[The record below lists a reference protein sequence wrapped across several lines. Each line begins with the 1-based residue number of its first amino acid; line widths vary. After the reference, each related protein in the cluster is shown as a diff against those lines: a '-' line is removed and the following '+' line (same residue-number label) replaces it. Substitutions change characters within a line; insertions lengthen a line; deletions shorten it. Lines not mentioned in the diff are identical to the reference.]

1 MKTMKE
7 GKYKLVNK
15 NCLCREGVL
24 NHINGPEDLKTL
36 KLCCLETLADEIR
49 AFLIDKIS
57 QTGGHI
63 ASNLGVVELTIAL
76 HTVFQSPKDKIIWDV
91 GHQTYVHKILTG
103 RKDALETIRQMGGL
117 SGFPKIAESEHDCFN
132 TGHSSTSISAAL
144 GMARAR
150 DLLGEDY
157 NVVAVIGD
165 GALTGGMAF
174 EALNDAGNSKTN
186 LIVILNDNEM
196 SISKNV
202 GGMSRYLSRIRT
214 EPIYYKVRN
223 DFHTMVENI
232 PAIGKSA
239 RKVFHKVK
247 GSLKY
252 LLLPGVLFEELGFHY
267 YGPLDGHNIA
277 EMYEVLNR
285 VKDIKEP
292 VLIHVCTKK
301 GKGYSP
307 AEEKPQKYHGISPF
321 DVETGEVK
329 VQSNGSFSNVFGK
342 KLVELAEKHK
352 EIVAITAAMPE
363 GTGLSLFSE
372 KFPKRFF
379 DVGIAEQHAV
389 TMSAGLAI
397 RGLRPVVAVY
407 SSFLQRAYDQI
418 IHDVSLMNLNVIFA
432 VDRAGIVGEDGET
445 HQGIYDIALFSTL
458 PNITIMSPAD
468 YDELEK
474 MLEYSVEHGKGP
486 IAIRYP
492 RGQGKRNLVPDIPVE
507 FGKAVKLTDGDD
519 ITIAVTG
526 HMVDFVLEAAKELE
540 SRNIHCDIIYYR
552 FIKPFDTDL
561 LCKSAKKTG
570 LVMTVEDHITSGGF
584 GSIALVKLN
593 EAGIRVPVEVAAF
606 PDIPIEHGSRKILF
620 EKYGLDAKGLTERIL
635 KRLNNKGDN

>member
-1 MKTMKE
+1 MD
-7 GKYKLVNK
+7 GKI
-15 NCLCREGVL
+15 CLCSAGVL
-24 NHINGPEDLKTL
+24 ENINGPEDLKNL
-36 KLCCLETLADEIR
+36 KMCCLQTLAGEIR
-49 AFLIDKIS
+49 SFLIEKIS

-63 ASNLGVVELTIAL
+63 ASNLGVVELTIVL
-76 HTVFQSPKDKIIWDV
+76 HTVFQSPRDKIIWDV

-103 RKDALETIRQMGGL
+103 RRDQLATIRQMGGI
-117 SGFPKIAESEHDCFN
+117 SGFPKITESEHDCFN

-150 DLLGEDY
+150 DLMGDNY
-157 NVVAVIGD
+157 NVIAVIGD

-186 LIVILNDNEM
+186 LIVVLNDNEM

-202 GGMSRYLSRIRT
+202 GALSRYLSRIRT
-214 EPIYYKVRN
+214 EPIYYKVRT
-223 DFHTMVENI
+223 DFQTLVDNI

-239 RKVFHKVK
+239 RKVLHKVK

-252 LLLPGVLFEELGFHY
+252 LLLPGVFFEELGFHY
-267 YGPLDGHNIA
+267 YGPLDGHNIS
-277 EMYEVLNR
+277 EMYRVFQR
-285 VKDIKEP
+285 VKNLKEP

-301 GKGYSP
+301 GRGYSP
-307 AEEKPQKYHGISPF
+307 AEEKPQKYHGVSPF
-321 DVETGEVK
+321 DVETGK
-329 VQSNGSFSNVFGK
+329 VLSESNGSFSKVFGK

-389 TMSAGLAI
+389 TMAAGLAI

-432 VDRAGIVGEDGET
+432 VDRAGIVGDDGET

-474 MLEYSVEHGKGP
+474 MLEFAVEDGKGP

-492 RGQGKRNLVPDIPVE
+492 RGQGKRNLAPDIPIE
-507 FGKAVKLTDGDD
+507 FGKAVKIMDGGDV
-519 ITIAVTG
+519 TIAVTG
-526 HMVDFVLEAAKELE
+526 HMLEIAVEAAKELE
-540 SRNIHCDIIYYR
+540 KYGIHSDVLYYR
-552 FIKPFDTDL
+552 FIKPFDTGL
-561 LCKSAKKTG
+561 LCESLKKTR
-570 LVMTVEDHITSGGF
+570 LLMTVEDHIKSGGF
-584 GSIALVKLN
+584 GSIALFKLN
-593 EAGIRVPVEVAAF
+593 EAGMNIPVEVAAF
-606 PDIPIEHGSRKILF
+606 PDIPIEHGKRELLYH
-620 EKYGLDAKGLTERIL
+620 KYGLDSKSLAERVL
-635 KRLNNKGDN
+635 KRLKSRGDM

>member
-1 MKTMKE
+1 MVEKI
-7 GKYKLVNK
+7 
-15 NCLCREGVL
+15 CLCKTGVL
-24 NHINGPEDLKTL
+24 DNINGPEDLKNL
-36 KLCCLETLADEIR
+36 KPCCLQTLAGEIR
-49 AFLIDKIS
+49 SFLIEKIS

-76 HTVFQSPKDKIIWDV
+76 HTVFQSPRDKIVWDV

-103 RKDALETIRQMGGL
+103 RKDQLETIRQMGGI
-117 SGFPKIAESEHDCFN
+117 SGFPKITESEHDCFN

-150 DLLGEDY
+150 DLKGEDY

-186 LIVILNDNEM
+186 LIVVLNDNEM

-223 DFHTMVENI
+223 DFRTLVDNI

-239 RKVFHKVK
+239 RKVLHKVK

-267 YGPLDGHNIA
+267 YGPLDGHNIT
-277 EMYEVLNR
+277 EMCTVFQR
-285 VKDIKEP
+285 VKNFKEP

-301 GKGYSP
+301 GRGYTP
-307 AEEKPQKYHGISPF
+307 AEEDPQKYHGISPF
-321 DVETGEVK
+321 NIETGEVISK
-329 VQSNGSFSNVFGK
+329 SNGSFSDVFGK
-342 KLVELAEKHK
+342 KIVELAEKHK
-352 EIVAITAAMPE
+352 NIVAITAAMPE

-389 TMSAGLAI
+389 TMAAGLAI
-397 RGLRPVVAVY
+397 SGLKPVVAIY
-407 SSFLQRAYDQI
+407 SSFLQRAYDQL

-445 HQGIYDIALFSTL
+445 HQGIYDIAFLSTL
-458 PNITIMSPAD
+458 PNITMMAPAD
-468 YDELEK
+468 YNELEK
-474 MLEYSVEHGKGP
+474 MLEFAVEYGAGP
-486 IAIRYP
+486 ISIRYP
-492 RGQGKRNLVPDIPVE
+492 RGQGKRNLVPDLPIE
-507 FGKAVKLTDGDD
+507 AGKAIKIKDGDD
-519 ITIAVTG
+519 VTIAVTG
-526 HMVDFVLEAAKELE
+526 AMLDAVMDAAKELE
-540 SRNIHCDIIYYR
+540 SSGIYCDILYYR
-552 FIKPFDTDL
+552 FIRPFDTEL
-561 LCKSAKKTG
+561 LCKSVTKTR
-570 LVMTVEDHITSGGF
+570 LLMTVEDHIKNGGF
-584 GSIALVKLN
+584 GSIALYKLN
-593 EAGIRVPVEVAAF
+593 EAGMNIPVEIAAF
-606 PDIPIEHGSRKILF
+606 PDIPVEHGKRSLLY
-620 EKYGLDAKGLTERIL
+620 EKYGLDTKGLAARVL
-635 KRLNNKGDN
+635 KRLKDKGDGKNA

>member
-1 MKTMKE
+1 MQKCMCST
-7 GKYKLVNK
+7 
-15 NCLCREGVL
+15 GVL
-24 NHINGPEDLKTL
+24 ESIQGPEDLKEL
-36 KLCCLETLADEIR
+36 KLCCLQTLAEEIR
-49 AFLIDKIS
+49 AFLVDKIS

-76 HTVFQSPKDKIIWDV
+76 HTVFNSPTDKIIWDV
-91 GHQTYVHKILTG
+91 GHQTYVHKVLTG
-103 RKDALETIRQMGGL
+103 RKDSLETIRQMNGI
-117 SGFPKIAESEHDCFN
+117 SGFPKTTESVHDSFN

-150 DLLGEDY
+150 DLLGEK
-157 NVVAVIGD
+157 NSVIAVIGD

-223 DFHTMVENI
+223 DFQSLVDNI

-239 RKVFHKVK
+239 RKIFHKFK

-267 YGPLDGHNIA
+267 YGPIDGHNIS
-277 EMYEVLNR
+277 EMRDVLQ
-285 VKDIKEP
+285 KLKEMEGP
-292 VLIHVCTKK
+292 ILIHVCTKK
-301 GKGYSP
+301 GRGYTP

-321 DVETGEVK
+321 DIDTGK
-329 VQSNGSFSNVFGK
+329 VIKKSNGSFSNVFGR
-342 KLVELAEKHK
+342 KLVELAQEH
-352 EIVAITAAMPE
+352 ENILAITAAMPE

-372 KFPKRFF
+372 RYPKRFF

-389 TMSAGLAI
+389 TMAAGLAVK
-397 RGLRPVVAVY
+397 GLRPFVAIY

-418 IHDVSLMNLNVIFA
+418 LHDVSLMNLNVTFA
-432 VDRAGIVGEDGET
+432 IDRAGIVGEDGET
-445 HQGIYDIALFSTL
+445 HQGVYDIALFSTL
-458 PNITIMSPAD
+458 PNITMMSPAD

-474 MLEYSVEHGKGP
+474 MLDFTVEQGEGP

-492 RGQGKRNLVPDIPVE
+492 RGQGKRNIVPDIPIE
-507 FGKAVKLTDGDD
+507 YGKAVKLMDGED

-526 HMVDFVLEAAKELE
+526 QRVEAVMEAAKELQLQG
-540 SRNIHCDIIYYR
+540 IHCDIIYYR
-552 FIKPFDTDL
+552 FIRPFDVDV
-561 LCKSAKKTG
+561 LCKSANKTR
-570 LVMTVEDHITSGGF
+570 LVMTVEDHVESGGF
-584 GSIALVKLN
+584 GSIALSKLN
-593 EAGIRVPVEVAAF
+593 QANINVQVEVVAF
-606 PDIPIEHGSRKILF
+606 PDKPIEQGRRDLLF
-620 EKYGLDAKGLTERIL
+620 QKYGLDAVGLQERVVKML
-635 KRLNNKGDN
+635 KNKEAYGEIKCLKNV

>member
-1 MKTMKE
+1 MA
-7 GKYKLVNK
+7 YK
-15 NCLCREGVL
+15 NCLCSSGVL
-24 NHINGPEDLKTL
+24 RCIEGPEDLKNL
-36 KLCCLETLADEIR
+36 NFCCLQTLADEIR
-49 AFLIDKIS
+49 SFLIDKIS

-76 HTVFQSPKDKIIWDV
+76 HTVFQSPEDKIVWDV

-103 RKDALETIRQMGGL
+103 RKDDLETIRQMNGI
-117 SGFPKIAESEHDCFN
+117 SGFPKISESEHDCFN

-150 DLLGEDY
+150 DLLGDEY

-165 GALTGGMAF
+165 GALTGGMSF

-186 LIVILNDNEM
+186 LIVVLNDNEM

-223 DFHTMVENI
+223 DFQTLVDNI

-239 RKVFHKVK
+239 RQVFHKFK

-252 LLLPGVLFEELGFHY
+252 LLLPGVLFEELGFRY
-267 YGPLDGHNIA
+267 YGPLDGHNIS
-277 EMYEVLNR
+277 EISRVLQR
-285 VKDIKEP
+285 VKNIKEP
-292 VLIHVCTKK
+292 VFIHVCTKK
-301 GKGYSP
+301 GRGYSP
-307 AEEKPQKYHGISPF
+307 AEERPQKYHGISPF

-329 VQSNGSFSNVFGK
+329 KQTNGSFSNVFGK
-342 KLVELAEKHK
+342 KLVELAEKH
-352 EIVAITAAMPE
+352 EDIVAITAAMPE
-363 GTGLSLFSE
+363 GTGLSSFSE
-372 KFPKRFF
+372 RFPKRFF

-389 TMSAGLAI
+389 TMAAGLAT
-397 RGLRPVVAVY
+397 RGLKPVVAVY

-432 VDRAGIVGEDGET
+432 VDRAGIVGDDGET

-458 PNITIMSPAD
+458 PNITMMSPAD
-468 YDELEK
+468 YNELEK
-474 MLEYSVEHGKGP
+474 MLDYSVEHGEGP

-492 RGQGKRNLVPDIPVE
+492 RGQGKRNLVPDIPIE
-507 FGKAVKLTDGDD
+507 FGKAVKIADGKD

-526 HMVDFVLEAAKELE
+526 YMLEAAMEAAKELE
-540 SRNIHCDIIYYR
+540 HHGMSCDIIYYR
-552 FIKPFDTDL
+552 FIKPFDVDL
-561 LCKSAKKTG
+561 LIESAKKTRF
-570 LVMTVEDHITSGGF
+570 LMTVEDHITSGGF
-584 GSIALVKLN
+584 GSIALFKLN
-593 EAGIRVPVEVAAF
+593 QAGIQIPVEVAAF
-606 PDIPIEHGSRKILF
+606 PDIPIEHGDRSLLY
-620 EKYGLDAKGLTERIL
+620 EKFGLNSKGLAERVLRL
-635 KRLNNKGDN
+635 KNKGGFNG

>member
-1 MKTMKE
+1 
-7 GKYKLVNK
+7 LNDK
-15 NCLCREGVL
+15 NCFCSSGVL
-24 NHINGPEDLKTL
+24 NCIQGPEDLKNL
-36 KLCCLETLADEIR
+36 KLCCLQTLADEIR
-49 AFLIDKIS
+49 AFLIEKIS

-76 HTVFQSPKDKIIWDV
+76 HTVFQSPRDKIVWDV

-103 RKDALETIRQMGGL
+103 RRDSLETIRQMGGI
-117 SGFPKIAESEHDCFN
+117 SGFPKITESEHDCFN

-214 EPIYYKVRN
+214 EPIYYKVRS
-223 DFHTMVENI
+223 DFRTLVDNI

-239 RKVFHKVK
+239 RKVLHKVK

-267 YGPLDGHNIA
+267 YGPLDGHNIS
-277 EMYEVLNR
+277 EMCKVFQR
-285 VKDIKEP
+285 VKNMKEP
-292 VLIHVCTKK
+292 VFIHVCTKK
-301 GKGYSP
+301 GRGYSP

-329 VQSNGSFSNVFGK
+329 SKSNCSFSNVFGTK
-342 KLVELAEKHK
+342 IAELAQKH
-352 EIVAITAAMPE
+352 EDIVAITAAMPE

-372 KFPKRFF
+372 KYPKRFF

-389 TMSAGLAI
+389 TMAAGLAI
-397 RGLRPVVAVY
+397 RGLRPVVAIY

-418 IHDVSLMNLNVIFA
+418 IHDVSLMNLNVLFA
-432 VDRAGIVGEDGET
+432 IDRAGIVGDDGET

-474 MLEYSVEHGKGP
+474 MLDYSIEYGKGP

-492 RGQGKRNLVPDIPVE
+492 RGQGKRNLAPDLPIEP
-507 FGKAVKLTDGDD
+507 GKAVKIMDGED

-526 HMVDFVLEAAKELE
+526 YMLDTVMQAAKELE
-540 SRNIHCDIIYYR
+540 SHGIRCDIIYYR
-552 FIKPFDTDL
+552 FIRPFDTDM
-561 LCKSAKKTG
+561 LCKSVKKTR
-570 LVMTVEDHITSGGF
+570 LLMTVEDHVANGGF
-584 GSIALVKLN
+584 GSIALFNLN
-593 EAGIRVPVEVAAF
+593 QAGVNIPVEVAAF
-606 PDIPIEHGSRKILF
+606 PDIPIEHGDRSLLYRKF
-620 EKYGLDAKGLTERIL
+620 GLDSKGLTERVLNRL
-635 KRLNNKGDN
+635 KNKGDL

>member
-1 MKTMKE
+1 MNDKI
-7 GKYKLVNK
+7 
-15 NCLCREGVL
+15 CLCSTGVL
-24 NHINGPEDLKTL
+24 SCIQEPEDLKNL
-36 KLCCLETLADEIR
+36 KLCCLQTLADEIR

-76 HTVFQSPKDKIIWDV
+76 HTVFKSPTDKIVWDV

-103 RKDALETIRQMGGL
+103 RKDALETIRQMDGI
-117 SGFPKIAESEHDCFN
+117 SGFPKITESEHDCFN

-144 GMARAR
+144 GIARAR

-157 NVVAVIGD
+157 SVVAVIGD

-223 DFHTMVENI
+223 DFQSLVDNI

-252 LLLPGVLFEELGFHY
+252 LLLPGVLFEELGFRY

-277 EMYEVLNR
+277 EMYKVMER
-285 VKDIKEP
+285 VRNIKEP

-301 GKGYSP
+301 GRGYSP
-307 AEEKPQKYHGISPF
+307 AEEKPHKYHGISPF
-321 DVETGEVK
+321 NVETGEVITET
-329 VQSNGSFSNVFGK
+329 NGSFSNVFGK
-342 KLVELAEKHK
+342 KLVELAERH
-352 EIVAITAAMPE
+352 EDIVAITAAMPE
-363 GTGLSLFSE
+363 GTGLSHFSE
-372 KFPKRFF
+372 KYPKRFF

-389 TMSAGLAI
+389 TMAAGLAI
-397 RGLRPVVAVY
+397 RGLKPVVAIY

-432 VDRAGIVGEDGET
+432 VDRAGIVGDDGET

-474 MLEYSVEHGKGP
+474 MLDFSVEYGTGP

-492 RGQGKRNLVPDIPVE
+492 RGQGKRNLVPDLPIE
-507 FGKAVKLTDGDD
+507 CGKAVKLSDGKD

-526 HMVDFVLEAAKELE
+526 YMVDAVFDAAKELE
-540 SRNIHCDIIYYR
+540 CHGIHCDIIYYR
-552 FIKPFDTDL
+552 FIRPFDIDM
-561 LCKSAKKTG
+561 LCESAKKTRF
-570 LVMTVEDHITSGGF
+570 VMTVEDHIASGGF
-584 GSIALVKLN
+584 GSTVLVKLN
-593 EAGIRVPVEVAAF
+593 EAGINIPVEIAAF
-606 PDIPIEHGSRKILF
+606 PDIPIEHGKRNLLYK
-620 EKYGLDAKGLTERIL
+620 KYSLDPKGLTERVL
-635 KRLNNKGDN
+635 KRLRSKGDC

>member
-1 MKTMKE
+1 MS
-7 GKYKLVNK
+7 NK
-15 NCLCREGVL
+15 VCLCSTGVL
-24 NHINGPEDLKTL
+24 ECIQGPEDLKDL
-36 KLCCLETLADEIR
+36 KLCCLQTLAEEIR

-76 HTVFQSPKDKIIWDV
+76 HTVFRSPVDKIVWDV

-103 RKDALETIRQMGGL
+103 RKDSIETIRQMDGI
-117 SGFPKIAESEHDCFN
+117 SGFPKITESEHDCFN

-150 DLLGEDY
+150 DIKGEDY
-157 NVVAVIGD
+157 SVVAVIGD

-223 DFHTMVENI
+223 DFQSLVDNI

-277 EMYEVLNR
+277 EMYRVFRR

-301 GKGYSP
+301 GRGYSP

-329 VQSNGSFSNVFGK
+329 KATNGSFSNVFGK
-342 KLVELAEKHK
+342 KIAELAEKH
-352 EIVAITAAMPE
+352 EDIAAITAAMPE

-389 TMSAGLAI
+389 TMAAGLAI
-397 RGLRPVVAVY
+397 RGLKPVVAIY

-432 VDRAGIVGEDGET
+432 VDRAGIVGDDGET

-458 PNITIMSPAD
+458 PNITMISPAD

-492 RGQGKRNLVPDIPVE
+492 RGQGKRNLVPDLPIE
-507 FGKAVKLTDGDD
+507 YGKAVKLADGKD

-526 HMVDFVLEAAKELE
+526 HMLDTVIEAAKELAGGG
-540 SRNIHCDIIYYR
+540 IHCDIIYYR
-552 FIKPFDTDL
+552 FIRPFDTEM
-561 LCKSAKKTG
+561 LCESVKKTG
-570 LVMTVEDHITSGGF
+570 LLMTVEDHISSGGF
-584 GSIALVKLN
+584 GSIALIKLN
-593 EAGIRVPVEVAAF
+593 NAGINIPAEIAAF
-606 PDIPIEHGSRKILF
+606 PDTPIEHGRRSLLYRK
-620 EKYGLDAKGLTERIL
+620 YNLDSKGLKERVIRLL
-635 KRLNNKGDN
+635 KNKGER